1 MPESLVSIPNDLSM
15 VPDSELAELF
25 SRALTEFDRVST
37 PENLTEAN
45 IEYAAT
51 LSSGMDRIKGE
62 QTVRE
67 VKRAADE
74 DARKFQLEQQ
84 RAALTKRV
92 HGDSGD
98 EGSSGTAKL
107 ELTSSSIAAAAA
119 EGVTKA
125 FTQILGD
132 RMPGTGQRSLAA
144 ASRLAPKPAIPGS
157 NSGISVTASVDI
169 PGVASGSDLTTFD
182 AVVDAFQR
190 RARGLPVG
198 QSGRAD
204 GGPRVITIRKPRG
217 LVVDDRTS
225 PATMEAMIRKLVNE
239 ETKESLVAGGGWCA
253 PSENLYGFFNATCTD
268 GLIDLPTIGV
278 SRGGIR
284 FPTSPS
290 LANVYTGTFDNT
302 TNPWLWTETDDILT
316 VTGSTNKPCVRVP
329 CPDFNEVRL
338 ECYGICLTAGNLT
351 DDAYPEATANYLR
364 LLLAAHEHAMN
375 ARIIAAMQALSS
387 VAITAADLNVADIP
401 VTNQVLGA
409 IGLASMDYR
418 ALYGMCDTDILE
430 VVLPLWLREMI
441 RSDLAWRFGVDK
453 IAVTNQEIDN
463 FFRVRRVAP
472 QWVGDWQVRGVG
484 QPGNVTAQTTW
495 PDTVN
500 FMLYAAGTFIRGDG
514 LTLDLGVVRDS
525 VLNAENDHTAAWS
538 EECHLVARVG
548 YESRLYTAA
557 ISVRG
562 WYENTTAAFADRL

>member
-1 MPESLVSIPNDLSM
+1 VPESLVSVPQDLSLI
-15 VPDSELAELF
+15 PADELTELF
-25 SRALTEFDRVST
+25 SRAMSEFDRVST
-37 PENLTEAN
+37 PEMMSQEN
-45 IEYAAT
+45 ITYAAA

-62 QTVRE
+62 QSSRE
-67 VKRAADE
+67 VKRVADE
-74 DARKFQLEQQ
+74 DAKKFQLEQQ
-84 RAALTKRV
+84 RAALTRRV
-92 HGDSGD
+92 HGDVPVEPQS
-98 EGSSGTAKL
+98 
-107 ELTSSSIAAAAA
+107 TSTEPGMSATTIAAAAA

-144 ASRLAPKPAIPGS
+144 ASRHAPKPAIPGG
-157 NSGISVTASVDI
+157 NSDISVTASVDI

-204 GGPRVITIRKPRG
+204 GGPRVITIRKPHAM
-217 LVVDDRTS
+217 VVDDRTS
-225 PATMEAMIRKLVNE
+225 PATMEAMIRRLVNDD
-239 ETKESLVAGGGWCA
+239 TKEALVAGGGWCA

-290 LANVYTGTFDNT
+290 LADVYTGTFT
-302 TNPWLWTETDDILT
+302 SATNPWLWTETDDILT

-329 CPDFNEVRL
+329 CPTFNEVRL

-364 LLLAAHEHAMN
+364 LLLAAHDHAMN
-375 ARIIAAMQALSS
+375 ARIIASMLALSS
-387 VAITAADLNVADIP
+387 VAITAADLNVEGIP

-409 IGLASMDYR
+409 LSLASMDYR
-418 ALYGMCDTDILE
+418 ARYSLCDEDILE

-441 RSDLAWRFGVDK
+441 RSDLSWRFGVDK
-453 IAVTNQEIDN
+453 LAVTNQEIEN
-463 FFRVRRVAP
+463 YFRVRRIAP
-472 QWVGDWQVRGVG
+472 QWVGDWQVRGAN
-484 QPGNVTAQTTW
+484 QPGNATAQTAW
-495 PDTVN
+495 PDTVQ
-500 FMLYAAGTFIRGDG
+500 FMLYPAGTFIRGDG

-525 VLNAENDHTAAWS
+525 VLNAENDHTAAWT
-538 EECHLVARVG
+538 EDCHLVARVG

-562 WYENTTAAFADRL
+562 WYENTAAAFADRL

>member
-1 MPESLVSIPNDLSM
+1 VPESLVSVPRDLSLI
-15 VPDSELAELF
+15 PDSELTELF
-25 SRALTEFDRVST
+25 NRAMSEFDRVSAESLT
-37 PENLTEAN
+37 KENM
-45 IEYAAT
+45 EYAAT
-51 LSSGMDRIKGE
+51 LTSGMDRIKGE
-62 QTVRE
+62 QSGRE
-67 VKRAADE
+67 AKRAADA
-74 DARKFQLEQQ
+74 DAEKFQLEQQ

-92 HGDSGD
+92 HGDTPVEPGDVKPESGM
-98 EGSSGTAKL
+98 SSA
-107 ELTSSSIAAAAA
+107 SIAAAAA

-125 FTQILGD
+125 FTKILGD
-132 RMPGTGQRSLAA
+132 RMPGAGQRSLAA
-144 ASRLAPKPAIPGS
+144 ASKHAPRPAIPGS
-157 NSGISVTASVDI
+157 KSDISVTASVDI

-204 GGPRVITIRKPRG
+204 GGPRVITIRKPHN

-239 ETKESLVAGGGWCA
+239 ETKEALVAGGGWCA

-290 LANVYTGTFDNT
+290 LASVFTGTFTNA

-364 LLLAAHEHAMN
+364 LLLAAHDHAMN
-375 ARIIAAMQALSS
+375 GRILASMVALSS
-387 VAITAADLNVADIP
+387 VAIAAADLNVADIP

-409 IGLASMDYR
+409 LGLASMDYR

-463 FFRVRRVAP
+463 FFRVRRLAP

-484 QPGNVTAQTTW
+484 QPGNVTAQTVW
-495 PDTVN
+495 PDTVD

-525 VLNAENDHTAAWS
+525 VLNAENDHTAAWT
-538 EECHLVARVG
+538 EDCHLVARVG
-548 YESRLYTAA
+548 YESRLYRAA

-562 WYENTTAAFADRL
+562 WYENVAVNFADRL